1 MTTAEEF
8 ILIPKK
14 VYMKT
19 QPYQTRVLENPD
31 IKHKS
36 AELSI
41 INRMRPKEHIEAQFN
56 DKLSEQD
63 SGVDDDENRLKHSN
77 RRADQVLKTLS
88 SLLPHSKYLK
98 CNYIVDLIKKSN
110 RVLIGEDEKL
120 LIDNSPTD
128 INAFT
133 FLYNLQQPT
142 KKIDSPDY
150 FELLKV
156 LQIKEEQV
164 INSNAKTSIRKSS
177 PETATKR
184 KKIVN
189 KSQKQ
194 KRSKFQKPPKQ
205 DNQKQQQTSRAL
217 LTEDESSS
225 DEKKRKV
232 SKLRTNQVHR
242 RKNNGNLTTSEEK
255 LLQSMYTKGPAAF
268 GSVENLQKN
277 TKLQPRKVKQFLETK
292 NAHTKYKGFRKSFA
306 RLKVIAYDLDE
317 IWSLDLAH
325 VDKLSKQ
332 NAGIKYL
339 LIAVDCL
346 SRYLRVEPLKSKY
359 ATTTAEAFKRMIKHK
374 QPKKVWVDA
383 GTEFK
388 GNFKT
393 LCQRRNIA
401 IYQTFS
407 EKKSAFAE
415 RNIRSLKNIIYK
427 YLEEKWTYSYI
438 SQLKN
443 FVQTINSRISRVTK
457 IAPNKVT
464 KKDVP
469 YLLSLNA
476 SASEKL
482 VSRPKFRIGDF
493 VRISKIDLPFRK
505 GYKQTFTDEVFEVY
519 DIPTINPPTYSLID
533 SNQNP
538 ISGKFYQLKLVKV
551 ADNSEA
557 FTKHA

>member
-1 MTTAEEF
+1 
-8 ILIPKK
+8 
-14 VYMKT
+14 
-19 QPYQTRVLENPD
+19 
-31 IKHKS
+31 
-36 AELSI
+36 
-41 INRMRPKEHIEAQFN
+41 
-56 DKLSEQD
+56 
-63 SGVDDDENRLKHSN
+63 
-77 RRADQVLKTLS
+77 
-88 SLLPHSKYLK
+88 
-98 CNYIVDLIKKSN
+98 
-110 RVLIGEDEKL
+110 
-120 LIDNSPTD
+120 
-128 INAFT
+128 
-133 FLYNLQQPT
+133 
-142 KKIDSPDY
+142 
-150 FELLKV
+150 
-156 LQIKEEQV
+156 
-164 INSNAKTSIRKSS
+164 
-177 PETATKR
+177 
-184 KKIVN
+184 
-189 KSQKQ
+189 
-194 KRSKFQKPPKQ
+194 
-205 DNQKQQQTSRAL
+205 
-217 LTEDESSS
+217 
-225 DEKKRKV
+225 
-232 SKLRTNQVHR
+232 
-242 RKNNGNLTTSEEK
+242 
-255 LLQSMYTKGPAAF
+255 MYTKGPAAF

-277 TKLQPRKVKQFLETK
+277 TKLQPRKVKQFLENK

-359 ATTTAEAFKRMIKHK
+359 ATTTAEAFKRMIKYK

-388 GNFKT
+388 VNFKT
-393 LCQRRNIA
+393 LCRRRNIK

-407 EKKSAFAE
+407 EKMSAFAE

-443 FVQTINSRISRVTK
+443 FLQTINSRINRVTK
-457 IAPNKVT
+457 IAPNKVA

-482 VSRPKFRIGDF
+482 VCRPKFRIGGF

-505 GYKQTFTDEVFEVY
+505 GYKQTFTNEVFEVY
-519 DIPTINPPTYSLID
+519 DIPRINPPTYSLID

-538 ISGKFYQLKLVKV
+538 ISGKFYQLELVKV

-557 FTKHA
+557 FTKHE

>member
-1 MTTAEEF
+1 M
-8 ILIPKK
+8 
-14 VYMKT
+14 
-19 QPYQTRVLENPD
+19 
-31 IKHKS
+31 
-36 AELSI
+36 
-41 INRMRPKEHIEAQFN
+41 
-56 DKLSEQD
+56 
-63 SGVDDDENRLKHSN
+63 
-77 RRADQVLKTLS
+77 
-88 SLLPHSKYLK
+88 
-98 CNYIVDLIKKSN
+98 
-110 RVLIGEDEKL
+110 
-120 LIDNSPTD
+120 
-128 INAFT
+128 
-133 FLYNLQQPT
+133 
-142 KKIDSPDY
+142 
-150 FELLKV
+150 
-156 LQIKEEQV
+156 
-164 INSNAKTSIRKSS
+164 
-177 PETATKR
+177 
-184 KKIVN
+184 
-189 KSQKQ
+189 
-194 KRSKFQKPPKQ
+194 
-205 DNQKQQQTSRAL
+205 
-217 LTEDESSS
+217 
-225 DEKKRKV
+225 
-232 SKLRTNQVHR
+232 HR

-359 ATTTAEAFKRMIKHK
+359 ATTTAEAFKRMIQHK

-393 LCQRRNIA
+393 LCQRRNIT

-443 FVQTINSRISRVTK
+443 FVQTINSRINRVTK
-457 IAPNKVT
+457 IAPNKVN

-538 ISGKFYQLKLVKV
+538 ISGKFYQLELVKV

>member
-1 MTTAEEF
+1 M
-8 ILIPKK
+8 
-14 VYMKT
+14 
-19 QPYQTRVLENPD
+19 
-31 IKHKS
+31 
-36 AELSI
+36 
-41 INRMRPKEHIEAQFN
+41 
-56 DKLSEQD
+56 
-63 SGVDDDENRLKHSN
+63 
-77 RRADQVLKTLS
+77 
-88 SLLPHSKYLK
+88 
-98 CNYIVDLIKKSN
+98 
-110 RVLIGEDEKL
+110 LIGEDEKL
-120 LIDNSPTD
+120 FIDNSPTD
-128 INAFT
+128 INAFA

-164 INSNAKTSIRKSS
+164 ITSNAKTSIRKSS
-177 PETATKR
+177 PKTATKR
-184 KKIVN
+184 KKIVK

-194 KRSKFQKPPKQ
+194 SFKSPQNKTTRSSNRPAERYSPKT
-205 DNQKQQQTSRAL
+205 KAVVTK
-217 LTEDESSS
+217 
-225 DEKKRKV
+225 KKRKV
-232 SKLRTNQVHR
+232 SKLRTNQVYR

-255 LLQSMYTKGPAAF
+255 LLQSMYTKGPAEF
-268 GSVENLQKN
+268 GSVENLQKKN

-292 NAHTKYKGFRKSFA
+292 NARTKYKGFRKSFA

-346 SRYLRVEPLKSKY
+346 SRYLLVETLKSKY

-393 LCQRRNIA
+393 LCQRRNIK

-438 SQLKN
+438 SVDGNRNHQRSIPSGAVSKPYKGETVLINTGSYKN
-443 FVQTINSRISRVTK
+443 LEHLIKAIKTATGLTKFSHQYNKITGVLVLFFGKNERITFPDDEIPSTLGFEG
-457 IAPNKVT
+457 I
-464 KKDVP
+464 KDG
-469 YLLSLNA
+469 SGTH
-476 SASEKL
+476 
-482 VSRPKFRIGDF
+482 I
-493 VRISKIDLPFRK
+493 
-505 GYKQTFTDEVFEVY
+505 GYKML
-519 DIPTINPPTYSLID
+519 PLTI
-533 SNQNP
+533 
-538 ISGKFYQLKLVKV
+538 
-551 ADNSEA
+551 
-557 FTKHA
+557 

>member
-8 ILIPKK
+8 IFIPKK

-36 AELSI
+36 AQLSI

-225 DEKKRKV
+225 DEK
-232 SKLRTNQVHR
+232 
-242 RKNNGNLTTSEEK
+242 EEEGFETPYEP
-255 LLQSMYTKGPAAF
+255 SA
-268 GSVENLQKN
+268 QKE
-277 TKLQPRKVKQFLETK
+277 KQWE
-292 NAHTKYKGFRKSFA
+292 S
-306 RLKVIAYDLDE
+306 YDE
-317 IWSLDLAH
+317 
-325 VDKLSKQ
+325 
-332 NAGIKYL
+332 
-339 LIAVDCL
+339 
-346 SRYLRVEPLKSKY
+346 
-359 ATTTAEAFKRMIKHK
+359 
-374 QPKKVWVDA
+374 
-383 GTEFK
+383 
-388 GNFKT
+388 
-393 LCQRRNIA
+393 
-401 IYQTFS
+401 
-407 EKKSAFAE
+407 
-415 RNIRSLKNIIYK
+415 
-427 YLEEKWTYSYI
+427 
-438 SQLKN
+438 
-443 FVQTINSRISRVTK
+443 
-457 IAPNKVT
+457 
-464 KKDVP
+464 
-469 YLLSLNA
+469 
-476 SASEKL
+476 
-482 VSRPKFRIGDF
+482 
-493 VRISKIDLPFRK
+493 
-505 GYKQTFTDEVFEVY
+505 
-519 DIPTINPPTYSLID
+519 
-533 SNQNP
+533 
-538 ISGKFYQLKLVKV
+538 
-551 ADNSEA
+551 
-557 FTKHA
+557 